1 MPSCGCTIRNLGG
14 GNVSHWMYL
23 QLLHFSSGALEEN
36 AFWSSRE
43 LVWYKVAPAP
53 WVQVPPPKSK
63 RSRGYSEKP
72 AEGKQTQPKR
82 PRGRPPK
89 YVLAEVLAAARTAG
103 SFTN

>member
-36 AFWSSRE
+36 AFWSSNHTSNGCRIDRPYLE
-43 LVWYKVAPAP
+43 YSRAGMA
-53 WVQVPPPKSK
+53 
-63 RSRGYSEKP
+63 RSCSEKP